1 MKQEIE
7 VLIGDWVRLGERAG
21 ALRHEVFVVE
31 QGVPVELELD
41 ECDSTAIHA
50 LALERGIPVGTG
62 RLLPDCHIGR
72 MAVRATHRG
81 RGIGAMLLNAL
92 VEQARRRGDASVMLA
107 AQWHA
112 RGFYRVL
119 GFEAEGEKFMD
130 AGIEHIS
137 MRKTLQATRPW

>member
-1 MKQEIE
+1 MEREIE
-7 VLIGDWVRLGERAG
+7 VLIGDWGQLGERAA

-41 ECDSTAIHA
+41 EYDSIAVHA
-50 LALERGIPVGTG
+50 LALEGDTVVGTG
-62 RLLPDCHIGR
+62 RLLPDAHIGR

-81 RGIGAMLLNAL
+81 RGVGAMLLTAL
-92 VEQARRRGDASVMLA
+92 VEAARRRGDPSVVLA

-112 RGFYRVL
+112 QGFYRAH
-119 GFEAEGEKFMD
+119 GFQAEGEKFMD

-137 MRKTLQATRPW
+137 MRKAF